1 MPAAVGFLVDFQ
13 HAMTL
18 RSYQCFILPAAVCQ
32 LAERAPCA
40 TDRVE
45 TSHASGRSLL
55 RQGNGDNR
63 MRAALIG
70 TGIGGN
76 AAAWALSK
84 RGEFSEAGLRQ
95 Q

>member
-1 MPAAVGFLVDFQ
+1 
-13 HAMTL
+13 
-18 RSYQCFILPAAVCQ
+18 
-32 LAERAPCA
+32 
-40 TDRVE
+40 
-45 TSHASGRSLL
+45 
-55 RQGNGDNR
+55 